1 MYIMV
6 ILGSIWDFI
15 YPDVLF
21 IADSCTEKDNK
32 MDKKTNELINPSF
45 SNLEILSERSQL
57 QLLAVQLRFIEDK
70 NLKEIELKR
79 MDNKF
84 LLLCYVLISIVSII
98 GMILL
103 SDSLN
108 LVISSILKPEILFY
122 LIPFF
127 TFVSLIIFKNKSK
140 ICHYK

>member
-1 MYIMV
+1 
-6 ILGSIWDFI
+6 
-15 YPDVLF
+15 
-21 IADSCTEKDNK
+21 